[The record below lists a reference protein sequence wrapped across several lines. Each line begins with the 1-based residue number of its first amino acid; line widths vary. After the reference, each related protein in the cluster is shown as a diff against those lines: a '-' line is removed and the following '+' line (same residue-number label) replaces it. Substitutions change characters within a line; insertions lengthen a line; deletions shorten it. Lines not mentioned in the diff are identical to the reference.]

1 MRRRSSNIY
10 HQLPLLAPCLVGWN
24 HVHRVIAR
32 LRKSQNWNLISK
44 RVGQPIPRNWQETE
58 KANIPFLSCIPPPP
72 LNRRIIRSTYL
83 SKKLH
88 GRTAEKEILGV
99 HRSRWCGSND
109 TVVITSQIRATTA
122 DMESKK
128 VEREREKK
136 RREESEDSGQRG
148 GSARRDKRR
157 KKKGKKKDI
166 ASSVDKIQTEIEEGQ
181 CIM

>member
-99 HRSRWCGSND
+99 HRSRRCGSND
-109 TVVITSQIRATTA
+109 TVVITSQIRAITA
-122 DMESKK
+122 DIESKK
-128 VEREREKK
+128 VEREREREREGKK
-136 RREESEDSGQRG
+136 ARILDKEGEVREEIKEEKR
-148 GSARRDKRR
+148 KERR
-157 KKKGKKKDI
+157 KISQARSIKYK
-166 ASSVDKIQTEIEEGQ
+166 QR
-181 CIM
+181 

>member
-10 HQLPLLAPCLVGWN
+10 HQLPLLAPCLIGWN

-44 RVGQPIPRNWQETE
+44 RVGQPIPRNWEETE

-99 HRSRWCGSND
+99 HRSRRCGSND
-109 TVVITSQIRATTA
+109 TVVITSQIRATTG
-122 DMESKK
+122 DIESKK
-128 VEREREKK
+128 MERERERKRKRERKK
-136 RREESEDSGQRG
+136 ARILDKEGEVREEIKEEKR
-148 GSARRDKRR
+148 KERR
-157 KKKGKKKDI
+157 KISQARSIKYK
-166 ASSVDKIQTEIEEGQ
+166 QR
-181 CIM
+181 

>member
-1 MRRRSSNIY
+1 MRRRSNIY

-44 RVGQPIPRNWQETE
+44 RVGQPIPRNWEETE

-122 DMESKK
+122 DIESKK
-128 VEREREKK
+128 VERERERKRERKK
-136 RREESEDSGQRG
+136 ARILDKEGEVREEIKEEKR
-148 GSARRDKRR
+148 KERR
-157 KKKGKKKDI
+157 KISQARSIKYK
-166 ASSVDKIQTEIEEGQ
+166 QR
-181 CIM
+181 

>member
-58 KANIPFLSCIPPPP
+58 KANIPFLSCIPPSP

-88 GRTAEKEILGV
+88 GRTAEKETLGV
-99 HRSRWCGSND
+99 HRSRRCGSND

-122 DMESKK
+122 DIESKK
-128 VEREREKK
+128 VEREREREREGKK
-136 RREESEDSGQRG
+136 ARILDKEGEVREEIKEEKR
-148 GSARRDKRR
+148 KERR
-157 KKKGKKKDI
+157 KISQARSIKYK
-166 ASSVDKIQTEIEEGQ
+166 QR
-181 CIM
+181 

>member
-44 RVGQPIPRNWQETE
+44 RVGQPIPRNWEETE

-122 DMESKK
+122 DIESKK
-128 VEREREKK
+128 VERERERERERKK
-136 RREESEDSGQRG
+136 ARILDKEGEVREEIKEEKR
-148 GSARRDKRR
+148 KERR
-157 KKKGKKKDI
+157 KISQARSIKYK
-166 ASSVDKIQTEIEEGQ
+166 QR
-181 CIM
+181 

>member
-10 HQLPLLAPCLVGWN
+10 HQLPLLAPCLIGWN

-44 RVGQPIPRNWQETE
+44 RVGQPIPRNWEETE
-58 KANIPFLSCIPPPP
+58 KANIPFLSCIPPSP

-122 DMESKK
+122 DIESKK
-128 VEREREKK
+128 VERERERKREGKK
-136 RREESEDSGQRG
+136 ARILDKEGEVREEIKEEKR
-148 GSARRDKRR
+148 KERR
-157 KKKGKKKDI
+157 KISQARSIKYK
-166 ASSVDKIQTEIEEGQ
+166 QR
-181 CIM
+181 

>member
-58 KANIPFLSCIPPPP
+58 KANIPFLSCIPPP

-122 DMESKK
+122 DIESKK
-128 VEREREKK
+128 VERERERKREGKK
-136 RREESEDSGQRG
+136 ARILDKEGEVREEIKEEKR
-148 GSARRDKRR
+148 KERR
-157 KKKGKKKDI
+157 KISQARSIKYK
-166 ASSVDKIQTEIEEGQ
+166 QR
-181 CIM
+181 

>member
-122 DMESKK
+122 DIESKK
-128 VEREREKK
+128 VEREREGERKRERKK
-136 RREESEDSGQRG
+136 ARILDKEGEVREEIKEEKR
-148 GSARRDKRR
+148 KERR
-157 KKKGKKKDI
+157 KISQARSIKYK
-166 ASSVDKIQTEIEEGQ
+166 QR
-181 CIM
+181 

>member
-10 HQLPLLAPCLVGWN
+10 HQLPLLAPCLIGWN

-44 RVGQPIPRNWQETE
+44 RVGQPIPRNWEETE

-99 HRSRWCGSND
+99 HRSRRCGSND
-109 TVVITSQIRATTA
+109 TVVITSQIRATIA
-122 DMESKK
+122 DIESKK
-128 VEREREKK
+128 VERERERKREGKK
-136 RREESEDSGQRG
+136 ARILDKEGEVREEIKEEKR
-148 GSARRDKRR
+148 KERR
-157 KKKGKKKDI
+157 KISQARSIKYK
-166 ASSVDKIQTEIEEGQ
+166 QR
-181 CIM
+181 